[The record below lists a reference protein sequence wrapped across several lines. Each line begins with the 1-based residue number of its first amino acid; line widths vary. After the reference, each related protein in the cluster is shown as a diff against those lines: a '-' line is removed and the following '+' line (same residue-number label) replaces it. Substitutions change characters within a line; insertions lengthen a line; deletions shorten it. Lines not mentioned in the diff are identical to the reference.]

1 MARNNKSPYLVV
13 MTKVGVQDKHNHARW
28 IKMGQW
34 YTWTWVILRGYQFYH
49 QLQYAKGIKN
59 IKKIYY
65 IISPSGFFICDY
77 LYPICRHLSLQQ
89 DRVICYS

>member
-49 QLQYAKGIKN
+49 QLQYVKGNKN
-59 IKKIYY
+59 IKKIY
-65 IISPSGFFICDY
+65 IILLAHLDPSFVIIFI
-77 LYPICRHLSLQQ
+77 LYARICHYNK
-89 DRVICYS
+89 IG

>member
-34 YTWTWVILRGYQFYH
+34 YTWAWNILGEYTVAIINNMPAHHKGYQ
-49 QLQYAKGIKN
+49 K
-59 IKKIYY
+59 
-65 IISPSGFFICDY
+65 
-77 LYPICRHLSLQQ
+77 
-89 DRVICYS
+89 

>member
-34 YTWTWVILRGYQFYH
+34 YTWAWNILGEY
-49 QLQYAKGIKN
+49 
-59 IKKIYY
+59 
-65 IISPSGFFICDY
+65 
-77 LYPICRHLSLQQ
+77 CRHNKQHARTIKSTKNSTLTMGGCTIIGQ
-89 DRVICYS
+89 R